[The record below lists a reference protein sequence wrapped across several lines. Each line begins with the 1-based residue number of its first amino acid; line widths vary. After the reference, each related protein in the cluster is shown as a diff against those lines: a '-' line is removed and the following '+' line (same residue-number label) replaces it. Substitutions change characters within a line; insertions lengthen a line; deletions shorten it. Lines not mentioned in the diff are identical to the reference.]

1 MYINE
6 NECICKWTELIE
18 ENSRLHEQLRELQ
31 RLAEEERA
39 RIVELIREA
48 EAGVEEERS
57 RAERQTAQLA
67 DDNRELRAKLEALDK
82 QFRAN
87 KDYLEVSLLVF
98 AAGRCYFKYVC
109 MTNLLTRLP
118 NQQLC

>member
-1 MYINE
+1 M
-6 NECICKWTELIE
+6 
-18 ENSRLHEQLRELQ
+18 
-31 RLAEEERA
+31 
-39 RIVELIREA
+39 ELIREA